1 MCSVNLGQEWMNR
14 VKSLTE
20 LENTKKNQTEL
31 KDTITEIKNTL
42 DVINSGLDNTEEQI
56 SKQEVRVMEITQAEQ
71 KKELMKMR
79 IA

>member
-1 MCSVNLGQEWMNR
+1 MAKKFCASDGLDEDW
-14 VKSLTE
+14 K
-20 LENTKKNQTEL
+20 TKAIPLDQK
-31 KDTITEIKNTL
+31 L

-71 KKELMKMR
+71 KNELMKMR